1 MSIHSL
7 FQTVAIYGTQ
17 QNQILKQT
25 TYLFLKALIIGILVN
40 VSLQHVGLESVSPEE
55 KNGTQLEQL
64 EQRQPLKQI
73 PVNPL
78 PDISQFGS
86 P

>member
-7 FQTVAIYGTQ
+7 FQAVATYGIQ

-25 TYLFLKALIIGILVN
+25 TYLFLKALIIGLLVN
-40 VSLQHVGLESVSPEE
+40 LSLQHVGLDSVSPER
-55 KNGTQLEQL
+55 NGIQFELL
-64 EQRQPLKQI
+64 EQRQPLKQA
-73 PVNPL
+73 PATPL
-78 PDISQFGS
+78 PDIYQFDS